1 MELSKLC
8 EKIINDANLKAAEIA
23 NEADKKSLELI
34 SAADK
39 KHNEKAEKIKA
50 KAALTAKDAYDRIV
64 SAANLSSGRKILE
77 TKRMLINEAFEKA
90 LLKLENMTVEEYKG
104 FISEKA
110 KDISETAS
118 VEIAAKYADSVS
130 DEFIH
135 SINPKLTKSKNTVE
149 SGFNIVMDK
158 SSLNYNFKEII
169 KQIAEERDSEVSSL
183 LFS

>member
-1 MELSKLC
+1 MNYIGGISEFNYSPIQDFNNTL
-8 EKIINDANLKAAEIA
+8 INDRAFQIPTEAE
-23 NEADKKSLELI
+23 NSFD
-34 SAADK
+34 
-39 KHNEKAEKIKA
+39 
-50 KAALTAKDAYDRIV
+50 
-64 SAANLSSGRKILE
+64 KILE